1 MVHIANDFAKTCPSI
16 RASTMAALFAKLLDF
31 QMVKSTP
38 EFDQDQLAVCCRQA
52 LILHKSLGWRL
63 KPKAHMFQELCEYV
77 ADLHGNPANYWC
89 YRDESFVGF
98 VASAASSR
106 GGGRMPATM
115 ALSVLQRFRALS
127 GVA

>member
-1 MVHIANDFAKTCPSI
+1 MVM
-16 RASTMAALFAKLLDF
+16 STA
-31 QMVKSTP
+31 
-38 EFDQDQLAVCCRQA
+38 EFDQAELSTCCRQA
-52 LILHKSLGWRL
+52 LILYKSLGWCL
-63 KPKAHMFQELCEYV
+63 KPKAHMFQERCEYV
-77 ADLHGNPANYWC
+77 ADLHGNPANYWT

-98 VASAASSR
+98 VAACASSR